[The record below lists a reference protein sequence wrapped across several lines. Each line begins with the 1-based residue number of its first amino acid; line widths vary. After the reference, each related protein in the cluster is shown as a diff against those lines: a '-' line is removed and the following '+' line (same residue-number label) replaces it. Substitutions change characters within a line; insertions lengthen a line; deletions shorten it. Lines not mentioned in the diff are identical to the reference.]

1 MTVRCPPVRGLASKR
16 STARLAASSTS
27 IVEAFEDAVVAQGS
41 DAEAGLL
48 DVGAFSGLCG
58 DAADDVDAFLLDIGA
73 VGVAKRDFLGAVA
86 VDDVG
91 ADDAGLAPD
100 DLVVVIGEFGFFL
113 ESDLAGVFDDDGID
127 DIDMRFDLREHS
139 RFAFVA
145 GR

>member
-1 MTVRCPPVRGLASKR
+1 M
-16 STARLAASSTS
+16 
-27 IVEAFEDAVVAQGS
+27 
-41 DAEAGLL
+41 
-48 DVGAFSGLCG
+48 
-58 DAADDVDAFLLDIGA
+58 DAFLLDIGA
-73 VGVAKRDFLGAVA
+73 VGVAKRDFLRAVA
-86 VDDVG
+86 VDDIG

-100 DLVVVIGEFGFFL
+100 DLVVVIGKFGFFL